1 MDASRVVRGEAHHTW
16 KQESTFYQNVWK
28 KKKERGKEE
37 KRKEKTAIPESRVR
51 VVFDV
56 FLRN

>member
-1 MDASRVVRGEAHHTW
+1 VWYGVRLTIRGSRRARFTKMFG
-16 KQESTFYQNVWK
+16 K